1 MKSSFVEI
9 DKYFKCSVVYGIH
22 NVNSRGFC
30 EPRISIGTA
39 VFGVII
45 ETVAKFKS
53 LTISILKRS
62 QNVD

>member
-9 DKYFKCSVVYGIH
+9 DKYFKYSIVYAIH

-45 ETVAKFKS
+45 ETVAKY
-53 LTISILKRS
+53 
-62 QNVD
+62 